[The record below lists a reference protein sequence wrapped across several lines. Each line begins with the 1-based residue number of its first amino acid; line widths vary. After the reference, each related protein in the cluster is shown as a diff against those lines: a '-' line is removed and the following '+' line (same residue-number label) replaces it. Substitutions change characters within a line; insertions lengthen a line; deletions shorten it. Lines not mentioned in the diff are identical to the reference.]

1 MNNQGNIESN
11 GTGTISS
18 NIASE
23 GGNSGGGSIN
33 IFYLILLN
41 QGDISA
47 IGGKTDSTSVYKS
60 GAGGDG
66 SVTLTKINIYFLI
79 KDNNRI
85 KTTDSINLT
94 DIDDTNSVNLFKQY
108 GFNIYDI
115 NETVINKIVNNKYNI
130 SMLK

>member
-1 MNNQGNIESN
+1 LNNQGNIESN

-47 IGGKTDSTSVYKS
+47 IGGKTDSTSVYK
-60 GAGGDG
+60 
-66 SVTLTKINIYFLI
+66 VVQEEMVLLH
-79 KDNNRI
+79 
-85 KTTDSINLT
+85 
-94 DIDDTNSVNLFKQY
+94 
-108 GFNIYDI
+108 
-115 NETVINKIVNNKYNI
+115 
-130 SMLK
+130 